1 MRRFLKQNIILKYV
15 AAFKLKSFL
24 LLFGNYNVRGIFR
37 TLSAGISSKKHL
49 SVENKLRRLLTRK
62 QINSVLSSYKPW
74 RSEKKHQRKFIRNLL

>member
-49 SVENKLRRLLTRK
+49 SVENKLRRLTRK

-74 RSEKKHQRKFIRNLL
+74 LSEKKHQRKFIRNLL